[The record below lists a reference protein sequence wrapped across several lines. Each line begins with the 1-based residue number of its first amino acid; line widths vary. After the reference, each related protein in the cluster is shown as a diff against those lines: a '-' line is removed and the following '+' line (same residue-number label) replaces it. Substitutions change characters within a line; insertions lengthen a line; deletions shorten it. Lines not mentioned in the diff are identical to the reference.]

1 MKNILVK
8 ISGDASDNPG
18 ALKFIKEKSKSNK
31 IVVICGGGTQINEAL
46 AKKGFKIKFDIHGRV
61 INSKK
66 EDKIVR
72 KILEKERKDLQKEFN
87 KNVAVLSPIISAGLI
102 FCHINGDNLVKAF
115 YLGFDEIF
123 VFTLKNRMKNKKDF
137 FKSYPKVKVIGI

>member
-8 ISGDASDNPG
+8 ISGDASANPE
-18 ALKFIKEKSKSNK
+18 ALRFIREKSKRDK
-31 IVVICGGGTQINEAL
+31 VAVICGGGTQINEAL
-46 AKKGFKIKFDIHGRV
+46 VKAGFKIKFDVHGRV
-61 INSKK
+61 LNSKA

-72 KILEKERKDLQKEFN
+72 KILEKERKDLQVKFS
-87 KNVAVLSPIISAGLI
+87 KNVSVLSPIISAGQV

-123 VFTLKNRMKNKKDF
+123 VFTLKSRLKNKKDF
-137 FKSYPKVKVIGI
+137 FKKYSKVKIIGI